1 LEGDVGVIERMF
13 FVVHDCPGHGYSA
26 ALVSARLLAIS
37 STIASATACLDRIS
51 DEVALILE
59 LI

>member
-1 LEGDVGVIERMF
+1 MF
-13 FVVHDCPGHGYSA
+13 FVVRDCPGHGYSA
-26 ALVSARLLAIS
+26 ALVSARMLAIS
-37 STIASATACLDRIS
+37 STIASATASLDRIS